1 MSEELEE
8 GLLIAE
14 EQRLRVALAGL
25 CELPLRRPAP
35 PVPPQELT
43 VEEFFE
49 VFDDLDQPPR
59 APDQPARAR
68 ATART
73 LPADESPASPPAAP
87 RAKPANGFSSSPVL
101 STETPRLDDS
111 LATGEFLS
119 AFNWE

>member
-59 APDQPARAR
+59 AR